1 MVAKISMGSSLY
13 GALAYNGEKINEAR
27 GKLLA
32 TNKIYNDGTG
42 TVDIGRALN
51 DFLLYM
57 PSQTRVEKPVVHISL
72 NPHPEDRLTDTDLQN
87 IAREYL
93 EKLGFGEQP
102 YMVYKHEDIDRHHV
116 HIVTVNV
123 DENGRRLNCDF
134 LFRRSDRI
142 RRELEEKYRLR
153 PAERRSERLE
163 NPLRGVD
170 VSAGD
175 VKRQVGNTVK
185 AVCRQYRFQT
195 MGEYCALLSL

>member
-1 MVAKISMGSSLY
+1 MGSSLY

-134 LFRRSDRI
+134 LFAAVTAYAGSWRKNTGFVRQNAGASVLKIRCTGWMFLPVMSRGRSAT
-142 RRELEEKYRLR
+142 L
-153 PAERRSERLE
+153 
-163 NPLRGVD
+163 
-170 VSAGD
+170 
-175 VKRQVGNTVK
+175 
-185 AVCRQYRFQT
+185 
-195 MGEYCALLSL
+195 